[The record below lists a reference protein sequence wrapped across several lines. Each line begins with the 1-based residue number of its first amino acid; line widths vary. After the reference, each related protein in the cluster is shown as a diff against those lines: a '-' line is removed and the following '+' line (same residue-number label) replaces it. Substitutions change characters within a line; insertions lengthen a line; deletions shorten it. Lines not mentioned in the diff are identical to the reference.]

1 LQVQEFNELLKKAV
15 EGAGTKE
22 KKAKFLKDL
31 IDRYHLIVVEKE
43 NVDPPK
49 KLAED
54 RRVSVELLKEDKTLK
69 KEIADAGGKVIE
81 GKADKSE
88 DKMKKPEDHQQ
99 NTMVPGGVGG
109 EARGAE
115 AMNTGINANA
125 NANANDVVIDPAQ
138 GASVGVNLAN
148 NNGKYFCIYL
158 IKIINFNISN
168 FSAIF

>member
-54 RRVSVELLKEDKTLK
+54 RRVSVQLIKEDKILK
-69 KEIADAGGKVIE
+69 KEIAEAGGKVSD

-88 DKMKKPEDHQQ
+88 DKVKKPDEHQQ
-99 NTMVPGGVGG
+99 NTMVPGGVDGVG
-109 EARGAE
+109 EASGAD
-115 AMNTGINANA
+115 AMNTGM
-125 NANANDVVIDPAQ
+125 NANANDVVIDPSQ
-138 GASVGVNLAN
+138 GASAVVNLAN
-148 NNGKYFCIYL
+148 NTGK
-158 IKIINFNISN
+158 N
-168 FSAIF
+168 FSVY